1 MGIQSQAG
9 LLSGGGLVSRLG
21 LSSGAGFFTP
31 GSGGG
36 DPLAASYYFFDPQTL
51 SDGPVSTWNGRVE
64 GSSNG
69 DIDLFITQSNGSNQP
84 VKSGNY
90 VRFND
95 SGDHFDVPS
104 GFIEPASGS
113 WQIVGTDEGVFYYK
127 VDGASVNDLSRMGNR
142 GASSSRQA
150 GDLYGL
156 MLIAVDST
164 QADIDAARDLLIGRG
179 ATENGTDTSLY
190 RYWYNRD
197 DIIEF
202 GAASITDAQT
212 LSQCWRNCSGMTIF
226 PPNVFDSWNP
236 SSISDN
242 PFSSTWDGCSSMF
255 ASSVE
260 NILVSIDASGQH
272 PTSDGTATGT
282 LRPNRTI
289 FIDYDA
295 GSGSLTSETT
305 AAIASL
311 KSKNWSV
318 SINNFIQ

>member
-9 LLSGGGLVSRLG
+9 LLSGSGLVSRSG
-21 LSSGAGFFTP
+21 FSSGAGLFTP

-69 DIDLFITQSNGSNQP
+69 DADLFITQATGSNQP

-95 SGDHFDVPS
+95 NGDHLDVPS
-104 GFIEPASGS
+104 SFVEPSSGS
-113 WQIVGTDEGVFYYK
+113 WQITGTNQGVFYYK
-127 VDGASVNDLSRMGNR
+127 VDGAAVIDLSRMGNR
-142 GASSSRQA
+142 GASSSRQP

-156 MLIAVDST
+156 MLIPVDST
-164 QADIDAARDLLIGRG
+164 QEDIDAARQLLIDRG
-179 ATENGTDTSLY
+179 ATEAGSDTSMY

-202 GAASITDAQT
+202 GSATMTTVQT
-212 LSQCWRNCSGMTIF
+212 FSEAWRNCSGMTTF
-226 PPNVFDSWNP
+226 PANVFDSWSPANV
-236 SSISDN
+236 SDN
-242 PFSSTWDGCSSMF
+242 PFSLTWDACTSMT
-255 ASSVE
+255 AESVE
-260 NILVSIDASGQH
+260 NILVSLDTSGVW
-272 PTSDGTATGT
+272 PTSDAGSGGT

-289 FIDYDA
+289 HVDYNVST
-295 GSGSLTSETT
+295 GSITSATSS
-305 AAIASL
+305 AITNL
-311 KSKNWSV
+311 KARSWIIN
-318 SINNFIQ
+318 INNVTQ